1 MTFKMTLFF
10 VFVFLCVNVF
20 CFDVYYNFIPFP
32 AKFMGDEKPP
42 QQQYYPQA
50 APQGYIPQQ
59 QQPVALGQVAGSLK
73 TIYPLSNFDRLFKN

>member
-1 MTFKMTLFF
+1 
-10 VFVFLCVNVF
+10 
-20 CFDVYYNFIPFP
+20 
-32 AKFMGDEKPP
+32 MGDEKPP